1 MKEVRVRIITH
12 SSELPPM
19 NDNNYFHSNEFFMA
33 LEKTPGMKPCMAIA
47 ITQDQQVVGRMLA
60 VIVTRRWFLPPISL
74 RYGHVYGEGCYAPN
88 ADTSRIFGLL
98 LMAVTNKFKH
108 ELCLFAE
115 FSNISKKMFGYRQ
128 FRKQGYVPIPWQ
140 EIHNSLHSM
149 PPEDRLSERQLQ
161 QIKEISDHGVEVR
174 PCANDE
180 ERHLY
185 ISLLRKHF
193 MLKSRRYIPDE
204 RLFVEMERSGHA
216 VHLVTVYKGHVIG
229 GCTLVF
235 SSDNACLWFLAARR
249 KTFMFLR
256 PAFFTVWG
264 ALRYA
269 HGAGY
274 AHLRFF
280 DVGLPLRK
288 NSYREF
294 ILSFGGKPTAK
305 YRWFQLPVP
314 WINNIMKWSY
324 GV

>member
-1 MKEVRVRIITH
+1 
-12 SSELPPM
+12 
-19 NDNNYFHSNEFFMA
+19 
-33 LEKTPGMKPCMAIA
+33 
-47 ITQDQQVVGRMLA
+47 
-60 VIVTRRWFLPPISL
+60 
-74 RYGHVYGEGCYAPN
+74 
-88 ADTSRIFGLL
+88 
-98 LMAVTNKFKH
+98 
-108 ELCLFAE
+108 
-115 FSNISKKMFGYRQ
+115 
-128 FRKQGYVPIPWQ
+128 
-140 EIHNSLHSM
+140 
-149 PPEDRLSERQLQ
+149 
-161 QIKEISDHGVEVR
+161 
-174 PCANDE
+174 
-180 ERHLY
+180 
-185 ISLLRKHF
+185 